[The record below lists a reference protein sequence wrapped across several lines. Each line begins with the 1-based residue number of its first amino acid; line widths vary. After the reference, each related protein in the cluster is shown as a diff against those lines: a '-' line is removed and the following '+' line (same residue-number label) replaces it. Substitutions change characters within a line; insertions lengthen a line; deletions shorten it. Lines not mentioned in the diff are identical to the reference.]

1 MFFTEAKGIP
11 RSDWAKKVNH
21 LPSVSVP
28 TGHRIT
34 SCMET
39 KYCGGGGTRVQ
50 HAFALIRPES
60 LTVIAVYLKLIYP
73 EA

>member
-1 MFFTEAKGIP
+1 
-11 RSDWAKKVNH
+11 
-21 LPSVSVP
+21 
-28 TGHRIT
+28 
-34 SCMET
+34 MET

-60 LTVIAVYLKLIYP
+60 LTVVIAVYLKLIYP